1 MGGGG
6 GGGAIVVGAIPGLGR
21 EAVLAVGPR
30 GIRPG
35 TIGPALTPGARV
47 VLELECPY
55 PYPGRATRG
64 GGTYAGKAGAAAHG
78 AGVA

>member
-6 GGGAIVVGAIPGLGR
+6 GDGVIVVGAIPGLGR
-21 EAVLAVGPR
+21 EAVLAVGPK

-35 TIGPALTPGARV
+35 TIGPALTPGVRV
-47 VLELECPY
+47 VLGCPY
-55 PYPGRATRG
+55 PYPGRAPRG
-64 GGTYAGKAGAAAHG
+64 GGTYAGRAGAAAHG